1 MPAPPLISNSILSS
15 APLTGPDWVKTTQ
28 VLGIAISSWLISSVK
43 VNSVDTGTAG
53 VGNITGQLFII
64 PNPSIITSAFTAN
77 SNIGPDVP
85 IISQAIATG
94 LAAIPYTYTGIT
106 PLVSN
111 GASVVASTV
120 APYSTL
126 LALLNST
133 FNSFAM
139 QPLPNIVN
147 SYALGISNLFLTATG
162 TGFIAGAPI
171 VPPAPGAGV
180 SVCNLV

>member
-1 MPAPPLISNSILSS
+1 MPAPPLISNSILTS

-43 VNSVDTGTAG
+43 VNSIDTGTAG
-53 VGNITGQLFII
+53 AGVITGTLFVL
-64 PNPSIITSAFTAN
+64 PNTAIITSAFNAN
-77 SNIGPDVP
+77 GNIGPDVP
-85 IISQAIATG
+85 LISQAIATG
-94 LAAIPYTYTGIT
+94 LSAIPYTYTGAT

-111 GASVVASTV
+111 GSSIVATTV
-120 APYSTL
+120 APYPTL